1 MNRKLLTSA
10 ICASLLAAGAA
21 YAQDNAAPQQPQD
34 QSAATQSNNSNSQQD
49 QERKAKKL
57 QTITVTGSLIP
68 QSQVETA
75 NPVIT
80 ITAQDLQKQGFK
92 DVYDAL
98 RSLPAA
104 NGAVLDNQFTNG
116 FTPGAS
122 TISLLG
128 LDPSFTL
135 VLMNGRPL
143 ADYPLLYNA
152 NSNFVDLNTIPMA
165 LVDRIEIVPGNQ
177 SAIYGSAAIAGVVNI
192 ILKQRM
198 EGVALDYR
206 AGAYTDGGGQ
216 QMRLQISGG
225 HSIGKLSLMGAVE
238 LNQQHP
244 IYYSQRS
251 YTDSYEDNP
260 DPRGRIAERDRLAIN
275 PFTGRYW
282 GTPDGAATCAPISNL
297 FNGTLHYATRP
308 GIGSYCGTLTPGT
321 ELGTILNSNKQATL
335 FGEATY
341 DLNDNTQ
348 VYGDLLYNFTKVNYL
363 TGGVTWWGTGT
374 GVPLY
379 VYDWDAG
386 QLQRLQHILAPEET
400 NNTNAATNLENS
412 WVFDAGIK
420 GSFGNSNWNYDAYY
434 HRSQYE
440 TRARRLRFLTDKVNA
455 FFLGPQDG
463 TDPYGYG
470 YPAFHIVQNGKFWG
484 AVTPAEYLS
493 ITDYIR
499 SHSKTYTQQ
508 GTFQITNTDLFSLPA
523 GSVGFAGVLTL
534 GNQLWDNPVDPRV
547 TAGQFWGSGGTSG
560 HGTRDFQAAAV
571 EFSVPIF
578 KMLTADLSG
587 RYDRYSPDGGTSDS
601 KFTYKAGLEF
611 RPFDTLLLRANYAT
625 AFRAPDMGYVFS
637 TGSKFFTSVFDWY
650 NCRRLYGNNPANCDP
665 PYDSVQIQGFQSGNK
680 DLRYITA
687 KSWGYGAVWS
697 PINNLSLKA
706 DYYHIKIADEV
717 NSYSLSTILQ
727 READCRLGVT
737 VQGNPVDINS
747 SVCQQFLSQVSR
759 NPLSAPVG
767 GGNLNSVTTV
777 PINISRE
784 SVSGITA
791 SGQYRW
797 DAGRF
802 GDFTFNADYAVQ
814 TSHLKQTF
822 PGDDPLDLLRTNSYG
837 NQFKTIGALAVTWD
851 IGKWSTTAQYQ
862 RYGKTFNF
870 AGNGTVGPWMKYN
883 ATVQYHVTPDITATL
898 IGNNIFNARPPKDKT
913 FTAYPYYDYF
923 SYNAYGRLVM
933 LELNVKFGGAK

>member
-1 MNRKLLTSA
+1 MNRNLLASA
-10 ICASLLAAGAA
+10 ICASLLVAGAA
-21 YAQDNAAPQQPQD
+21 YAQDNPAPAQQAQD
-34 QSAATQSNNSNSQQD
+34 QSTAAQSDTTQPEQKRETKTLN
-49 QERKAKKL
+49 
-57 QTITVTGSLIP
+57 TVTVTGSLIP
-68 QSQVETA
+68 QSQIETA

-80 ITAQDLQKQGFK
+80 ITAQDIQKQGFK

-122 TISLLG
+122 TVSLLG

-206 AGAYTDGGGQ
+206 AGGYTDGGGQ
-216 QMRLQISGG
+216 QMRLQLSGG

-238 LNQQHP
+238 LNQQRP

-260 DPRGRIAERDRLAIN
+260 DPKGRIAERDRLAIN

-297 FNGTLHYATRP
+297 FNGTMHYATRP

-321 ELGTILNSNKQATL
+321 GLGTILNSNKQATL
-335 FGEATY
+335 FGKATY
-341 DLNDNTQ
+341 DFNNNTQ
-348 VYGDLLYNFTKVNYL
+348 LYGDLLYNFTKVNYL

-386 QLQRLQHILAPEET
+386 HLERLQHILSQEET
-400 NNTNAATNLENS
+400 GNRNEATNNENS

-420 GSFGNSNWNYDAYY
+420 GTFGDSNWNYDAYY

-440 TRARRLRFLTDKVNA
+440 TKAKRRRFLTDKVNA

-470 YPAFHIVQNGKFWG
+470 YPAYHLVQNGKFWG
-484 AVTPAEYLS
+484 AVTPDEYTA
-493 ITDYIR
+493 ITDFIR

-508 GTFQITNTDLFSLPA
+508 GTFQVTNTDLFSLPA
-523 GSVGFAGVLTL
+523 GSVGMAGVLSV

-547 TAGQFWGSGGTSG
+547 TAGEFWGSGGTSG
-560 HGTRDFQAAAV
+560 NGKRDFQSAAL
-571 EFSVPIF
+571 EFNVPIF

-587 RYDRYSPDGGTSDS
+587 RYDRYAPNGGTSDS
-601 KFTYKAGLEF
+601 KVTYKLGLEF
-611 RPFDTLLLRANYAT
+611 RPFDTLLLRGNYAT

-637 TGSKFFTSVFDWY
+637 TGSKFYQSVMDFY
-650 NCRRLYGNNPANCDP
+650 NCRVHYGDNPANCEP
-665 PYDSVQIQGFQSGNK
+665 PYDSVQITGFQDGNK
-680 DLRYITA
+680 DLKYITA
-687 KSWGYGAVWS
+687 KSFGYGMVWS
-697 PINNLSLKA
+697 PTKDLSLKA
-706 DYYHIKIADEV
+706 DYYHIKIDNEV
-717 NSYSLSTILQ
+717 NAYSTTTILQ

-737 VQGNPVDINS
+737 TSGTPVDVNS
-747 SVCQQFLSQVSR
+747 PSCQQFLAQVGR
-759 NPLSAPVG
+759 NPLNASIDPGA
-767 GGNLNSVTTV
+767 LNTVTTY

-791 SGQYRW
+791 SGQYHLG
-797 DAGRF
+797 AGRF

-814 TSHLKQTF
+814 TEHLKQTF
-822 PGDDPLDLLRTNSYG
+822 PGDDPTDLLRVNWYG
-837 NQFKTIGALAVTWD
+837 NQFKDIGQLAVTWD
-851 IGKWSTTAQYQ
+851 IGTWSTTLQYQ
-862 RYGKTFNF
+862 RYGSTWNYE
-870 AGNGTVGPWMKYN
+870 GTGKVGPWMKYN
-883 ATVQYHVTPDITATL
+883 ATVQYHVTPAITATL
-898 IGNNIFNARPPKDKT
+898 IGNNIFNARPPKDNT

-933 LELNVKFGGAK
+933 LELNVKFGAK